1 MKISLSNLLATLR
14 EYSQKPPIKE
24 MSSQDRIKWARL
36 CTCMD
41 TLSDTQCAINA
52 FRETAKDADKAE
64 LYLRT
69 YGVLQAMFVQQDALQ
84 SLANVLGI
92 RMAIKK
98 DNPSIKE
105 IRGIRNELVGHP
117 TDQRNGQ
124 THNRIVQ
131 RTLSSRGFASIKFSA
146 KNDSK
151 REWINMVDL
160 TATNE
165 RHLAGYMQQ
174 ILDNIN
180 QQRIE
185 LSDSFRYKELE
196 PIIPNQL
203 VKCLDSLLFGVCQL
217 SMNQQQIIQVLDVIN
232 EAIPQLSFALKE
244 RQYSRDHGIFR
255 HVDRVAFAV
264 LSIRRCVGIESETSM
279 DLSRDFDM
287 CIEAYCFALRS
298 IFSDIMDSSNANV
311 DSLRC
316 IESNWRY
323 YIEKVESI
331 ADNGCDSL
339 QYIVINL
346 NSLWDTIPK
355 LLITLSWGESDSQV
369 YDFFRRKVEQ
379 MEQIIQ
385 ILERQI
391 NLDKILT
398 DDVFE
403 NTTLNISVYFIYLKN
418 HLVNI
423 QEISLDI
430 DDEYRNIAPQ

>member
-1 MKISLSNLLATLR
+1 
-14 EYSQKPPIKE
+14 
-24 MSSQDRIKWARL
+24 
-36 CTCMD
+36 
-41 TLSDTQCAINA
+41 
-52 FRETAKDADKAE
+52 
-64 LYLRT
+64 
-69 YGVLQAMFVQQDALQ
+69 
-84 SLANVLGI
+84 
-92 RMAIKK
+92 
-98 DNPSIKE
+98 
-105 IRGIRNELVGHP
+105 
-117 TDQRNGQ
+117 
-124 THNRIVQ
+124 
-131 RTLSSRGFASIKFSA
+131 
-146 KNDSK
+146 
-151 REWINMVDL
+151 MVDL

-279 DLSRDFDM
+279 DLSRDFGM

-418 HLVNI
+418 NLVNI
-423 QEISLDI
+423 QETSLDI
-430 DDEYRNIAPQ
+430 DDEYRNM